1 MFVNNR
7 LYIHSNLKLLVIKM
21 NIGIIGGS
29 NGLGKTIVYYL
40 RNDFEVF
47 ISGRDHQKGRNVA
60 SEANVNYIESN
71 EELAN
76 ISDILIISVPIQT
89 TEDVIREVA
98 PFMKEGSVMIDV
110 TSVKEGPSKTMAEV
124 LGDNVD
130 YIPTHPIFGPR
141 TTRLDNQVIVLTPD
155 KKGEWYERVY
165 NYLDSKNMRI
175 IETTAEKHD
184 YMMSIVQV
192 LTHFSFISTASAI
205 EKLKVDISE
214 TEDYESPIYNLMIDL
229 IARIVAQNPYLTY
242 YIQSMNHNGPKIR
255 NTFADAV
262 LELRDVIN
270 SGDDEKFVEIANAA
284 TKHMGDIKNALGRSD
299 KAIAAL
305 NYEYT
310 YLNRLIGQ
318 EVGLKHIY
326 SGKIH
331 IGILESV
338 DGETAVLRNGNKTKK
353 LRIAN
358 IRVLLNNE
366 LYDWKVKNLDK
377 KTESISCIFPKNAN
391 TKVIENTALNID
403 NIIDIKLIDTYDGP
417 QIDDDHISLTFVVT
431 ALYKKDIE
439 KVRQLFTGF
448 GGIIR

>member
-1 MFVNNR
+1 
-7 LYIHSNLKLLVIKM
+7 M
-21 NIGIIGGS
+21 NVGIIGGS
-29 NGLGKTIVYYL
+29 SGLGKTIVYYL
-40 RNDFEVF
+40 RDDFDVF
-47 ISGRDHQKGRNVA
+47 ISGRDHKKGREVA
-60 SEANVNYIESN
+60 SEADVNYLESN

-76 ISDILIISVPIQT
+76 ISDILIISVPIQN

-124 LGDNVD
+124 VADNVD

-155 KKGEWYERVY
+155 RKGKWHERVY

-192 LTHFSFISTASAI
+192 LTHFSFISTASTI
-205 EKLKVDISE
+205 EKLKVDLSE

-242 YIQSMNHNGPKIR
+242 NIQAMNENGPKIR
-255 NTFADAV
+255 NTFTEAA

-270 SGDDEKFVEIANAA
+270 SDDSEKFVEIANKA

-310 YLNRLIGQ
+310 YLNKLIGH

-338 DGETAVLRNGNKTKK
+338 DGKTAVLKNGNKTKK

-358 IRVLLNNE
+358 IRILINNE
-366 LYDWKVKNLDK
+366 LYDWKVKNLNK
-377 KTESISCIFPKNAN
+377 KTESISCVFPKNVN
-391 TKVIENTALNID
+391 SKVIEYTVLNMD
-403 NIIDIKLIDTYDGP
+403 NIIEIKLIDTYNGP
-417 QIDDDHISLTFVVT
+417 QIDDDHISLTFTVT
-431 ALYKKDIE
+431 ALYKEDIE
-439 KVRQLFTGF
+439 KVRTLFTGF
-448 GGIIR
+448 GGNIR

>member
-1 MFVNNR
+1 M
-7 LYIHSNLKLLVIKM
+7 IKM
-21 NIGIIGGS
+21 NVGIIGGS
-29 NGLGKTIVYYL
+29 SGLGKTIVYYL
-40 RNDFEVF
+40 RDDFDVF
-47 ISGRDHQKGRNVA
+47 ISGRDHKKGRDVA
-60 SEANVNYIESN
+60 SEADVNYLESN

-76 ISDILIISVPIQT
+76 ISDILIISVPIQN

-110 TSVKEGPSKTMAEV
+110 TSIKEGPSRTMAEV
-124 LGDNVD
+124 VGDNVD

-165 NYLDSKNMRI
+165 SYLDSKNMRI

-192 LTHFSFISTASAI
+192 LTHFSFISTASTI
-205 EKLKVDISE
+205 EKLKVDLTE

-229 IARIVAQNPYLTY
+229 IARIVSQNPYLTY
-242 YIQSMNHNGPKIR
+242 NIQSMNENGPKIR
-255 NTFADAV
+255 NTFTEAAM
-262 LELRDVIN
+262 ELRDVIN
-270 SGDDEKFVEIANAA
+270 SGDGEKFVEIANKA

-310 YLNRLIGQ
+310 YLNRLIGH

-338 DGETAVLRNGNKTKK
+338 DGKTAVLRNGNKTKK

-358 IRVLLNNE
+358 IRVLLKKE
-366 LYDWKVKNLDK
+366 LYEWKIKNLDK
-377 KTESISCIFPKNAN
+377 KTESISCVFPKNAN
-391 TKVIENTALNID
+391 SKVIEDTVRD
-403 NIIDIKLIDTYDGP
+403 MKNIIDIRLVDVYDGP
-417 QIDDDHISLTFVVT
+417 QIDDDHISLTFEVT
-431 ALYKKDIE
+431 ALYNEDIE
-439 KVRQLFTGF
+439 KVIRLFTGF
-448 GGIIR
+448 GGNIR

>member
-1 MFVNNR
+1 
-7 LYIHSNLKLLVIKM
+7 M
-21 NIGIIGGS
+21 NVGIIGGS
-29 NGLGKTIVYYL
+29 SGLGKTIVYYL
-40 RNDFEVF
+40 RDDFDVF
-47 ISGRDHQKGRNVA
+47 ISGRDHKKGREVA
-60 SEANVNYIESN
+60 SEADVNYLESN

-76 ISDILIISVPIQT
+76 ISDILIISVPIQN
-89 TEDVIREVA
+89 TENVIREVA

-124 LGDNVD
+124 VADNVD

-155 KKGEWYERVY
+155 RKGKWYERVY

-192 LTHFSFISTASAI
+192 LTHFSFISTASTI
-205 EKLKVDISE
+205 EKLKVDLSE

-242 YIQSMNHNGPKIR
+242 NIQAMNENGPKIR
-255 NTFADAV
+255 NTFTEAA

-270 SGDDEKFVEIANAA
+270 SGDSEKFVEIANKA

-310 YLNRLIGQ
+310 YLNKLISH

-338 DGETAVLRNGNKTKK
+338 DGKTAVLKNGNKTKK

-358 IRVLLNNE
+358 IRILINNE

-377 KTESISCIFPKNAN
+377 KTESISCVFPKNVN
-391 TKVIENTALNID
+391 SKVIEDTVLNMD
-403 NIIDIKLIDTYDGP
+403 NIIEIKLIDTYNGP
-417 QIDDDHISLTFVVT
+417 QIDDDHISLTFTVT
-431 ALYKKDIE
+431 ALYKEDIE
-439 KVRQLFTGF
+439 KVRTLFTGF
-448 GGIIR
+448 GGNIR